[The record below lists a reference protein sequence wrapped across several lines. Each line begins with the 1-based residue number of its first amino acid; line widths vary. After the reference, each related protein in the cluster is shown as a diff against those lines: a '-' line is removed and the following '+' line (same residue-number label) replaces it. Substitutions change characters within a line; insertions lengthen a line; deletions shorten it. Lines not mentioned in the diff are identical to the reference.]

1 MVNIG
6 KLSSEKKMT
15 LEENSYY
22 ESVHMHMCV
31 YIFVRKHLLYMTS
44 LYGGIPHCISR
55 NMEITSQMGG
65 PLSRQQPI
73 YTGNP
78 WPAA

>member
-1 MVNIG
+1 MNQHICI
-6 KLSSEKKMT
+6 
-15 LEENSYY
+15 
-22 ESVHMHMCV
+22 CV
-31 YIFVRKHLLYMTS
+31 CIYTVAHLLYMTS
-44 LYGGIPHCISR
+44 LYGGIPHCISH

-65 PLSRQQPI
+65 PVSRQQPI